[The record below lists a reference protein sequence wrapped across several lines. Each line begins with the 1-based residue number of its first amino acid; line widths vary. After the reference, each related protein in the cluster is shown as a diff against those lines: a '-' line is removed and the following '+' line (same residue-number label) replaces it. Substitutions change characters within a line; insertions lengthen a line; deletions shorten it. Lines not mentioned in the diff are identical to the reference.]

1 MHCLLIPHS
10 KSNPAALLRLAGLF
24 LNGVLFND
32 LGRILR
38 GFAPFE

>member
-1 MHCLLIPHS
+1 VHCLLIPHS
-10 KSNPAALLRLAGLF
+10 KKQPGGVAF

-38 GFAPFE
+38 GFALFE